1 MFTEWCICETQIGFS
16 DQDFQADWNLCAPA
30 TTYHTWLWPSLCYK
44 LCYKIYI
51 YKCTQTVK
59 QFATFLYPTNKDVK
73 VQRLDLYSETEI
85 TEGHASY
92 LNEYDSDTWNL
103 VNPSKICYCVHDDS
117 TVLNYDGLVFQVT
130 VTLTEDEQ
138 VTKMTDW
145 EKARNLLFIM

>member
-1 MFTEWCICETQIGFS
+1 M
-16 DQDFQADWNLCAPA
+16 
-30 TTYHTWLWPSLCYK
+30 
-44 LCYKIYI
+44 
-51 YKCTQTVK
+51 
-59 QFATFLYPTNKDVK
+59 K

-103 VNPSKICYCVHDDS
+103 VNLSKICHCVHDDS